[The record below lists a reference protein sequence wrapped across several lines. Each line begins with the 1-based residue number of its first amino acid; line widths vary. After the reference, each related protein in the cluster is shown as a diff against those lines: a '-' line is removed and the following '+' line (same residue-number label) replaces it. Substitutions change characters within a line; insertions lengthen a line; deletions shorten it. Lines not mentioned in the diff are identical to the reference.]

1 VNATPEDARAAA
13 TAPLG
18 EAGVDPAI
26 AAIAP
31 AEGGSSAPGVH
42 AAGTAGGADAEKA
55 GTATLRGMAWMAAG
69 GLALCAMNALMR
81 VLTLEMS
88 PPFAQ
93 FLRYL
98 FALLVMMPLLVR
110 DGPAAYRPRNL
121 KGQFWRGIVHTASLS
136 LFFLAL
142 PHLPLA
148 DVTAIM
154 FTTPIFVLVGAALLL
169 KERVSGARWTAAVVG
184 FAGVFVVLWPHLSGA
199 GGGWWSLVM
208 LAASPLFAGSFLI
221 NKALTRYDSPGV
233 IVMWQNATVTLF
245 TLPLALPFWQTPT
258 LAQTGLLLLCGLLG
272 TVAHLCMTRA
282 FTLGDISA
290 MQPMRFLDLIWASL
304 FGLLLF
310 GNVPAATALL
320 GGAIIVASTVWIA
333 RRESAR

>member
-1 VNATPEDARAAA
+1 VNTPPEDTGTAA

-18 EAGVDPAI
+18 KAGSGPQI
-26 AAIAP
+26 AA
-31 AEGGSSAPGVH
+31 V
-42 AAGTAGGADAEKA
+42 TAGS
-55 GTATLRGMAWMAAG
+55 ATVRGMAWMAAG
-69 GLALCAMNALMR
+69 GFALCAMNALMR

-98 FALLVMMPLLVR
+98 FAVLVMLPLLVR
-110 DGPAAYRPRNL
+110 NGPAAYRPRNL

-169 KERVSGARWTAAVVG
+169 NERVSGARWAAALIG
-184 FAGVFVVLWPHLSGA
+184 FVGVFVVLWPHLSGA

-221 NKALTRYDSPGV
+221 NKALTRHDPPGV

-258 LAQTGLLLLCGLLG
+258 LEQTGLLLVCGLLG

-320 GGAIIVASTVWIA
+320 GGAVIVASTVWIA